1 MSRPGDWNCRS
12 CHHLNFQ
19 RRESCQRCGEPRP
32 SSLGGG
38 RSNSSFRS
46 GTAMDVRLGDWY
58 CGVGGCGTHNFAS
71 RSSCFR
77 CGSAK
82 DETPNV
88 GGYDGDMTR
97 MRGFGYSSGTSA
109 NRSGWK
115 PGDWICG
122 RSGCKEH
129 NFASRTEC
137 FRCNAPR
144 ESGGVSSSS
153 S

>member
-1 MSRPGDWNCRS
+1 MSRPGDWNCQS

-19 RRESCQRCGEPRP
+19 RRDLCQRCGEPRP

-46 GTAMDVRLGDWY
+46 GAAVDVKLGDWY
-58 CGVGGCGTHNFAS
+58 CGVGGCGAHNFAS
-71 RSSCFR
+71 RLSCFK
-77 CGSAK
+77 CGMAK
-82 DETPNV
+82 DESPTG
-88 GGYDGDMTR
+88 GGYDGDMPR
-97 MRGFGYSSGTSA
+97 MRGFGYGSGSSAS
-109 NRSGWK
+109 RPGWK

-122 RSGCKEH
+122 RPGCNEH

-144 ESGGVSSSS
+144 ESGGNSCSSS
-153 S
+153 